1 MYVGGI
7 GEEVR
12 VSSFKSI
19 IRDRGVSPLQ
29 VLWRGRKGY
38 AFLVFKDL
46 DTAEAALSE
55 LDGIQLEGCD
65 LKVKLSNKFIHKEE
79 DEEEQQ

>member
-1 MYVGGI
+1 MGGI

-12 VSSFKSI
+12 VSVFKGV

-46 DTAEAALSE
+46 ETAEGALSE
-55 LDGIQLEGCD
+55 LDGIELEGCD

-79 DEEEQQ
+79 EEDNQ